1 MTVAR
6 KKVNEKIIRDPIHGD
21 IPLDRQIEI
30 PLIDTPEMQ
39 RLRGVKQLGTA
50 HLVYPSAVHT
60 RFEHSLGT
68 SFLARKIMDTI
79 EEQQGTE
86 VFDAEQKVVIRVAAL
101 LHDVSHIPFGHTF
114 EDERQIFERHDT
126 PDRIAYF
133 LNSGTLGKVLSD
145 LGLTTKTIEL
155 LQKDPKTEKVSEI
168 INGTICA
175 DLLDYLARDGYFCG
189 IAHGYDQRIFRYF
202 RMQGNL
208 FYLDAQ
214 KEGIIREDVL
224 SEIINLLRLRYFM
237 SERVYFHHAK
247 TSSGAMISKAVEIGV
262 KNGLTKKDLFP
273 LKDEGLL
280 SLLELKFPRI
290 PAIQSMLELIHSRK
304 LYKRCFIL
312 TRRVGAAK
320 QQDLINRYHINL
332 SSREEAETHLLKKLR
347 LREGDL
353 IIYCPSS
360 DMALKE
366 ANVPVK
372 IDSGPPRN
380 LSKLNIP
387 EINVLL
393 DKHRDL
399 WKFYVFINPQHI
411 DKMKMISRACE
422 EYFCESNHLPAL
434 ESGQM
439 FFGF

>member
-1 MTVAR
+1 MH
-6 KKVNEKIIRDPIHGD
+6 EKLVRDAIHGD
-21 IPLDRQIEI
+21 ISFSRKTEI

-39 RLRGVKQLGTA
+39 RLRGIKQLGTA
-50 HLVYPSAVHT
+50 CLVYPSAVHT

-68 SFLARKIMDTI
+68 CYLAHRIMSTM
-79 EEQQGTE
+79 EEQQEKSLFTP
-86 VFDAEQKVVIRVAAL
+86 EQKKAIRVAAL

-126 PDRIAYF
+126 ADRITYF
-133 LNSGTLGKVLSD
+133 LNAGTLGKMLRD
-145 LGLTTKTIEL
+145 LGLSSPVQNILMRSEEGA
-155 LQKDPKTEKVSEI
+155 PISEI
-168 INGTICA
+168 ISGTICA

-189 IAHGYDQRIFRYF
+189 IAQGYDQRIFRYF
-202 RMQGNL
+202 RFENGI

-214 KEGIIREDVL
+214 KEGIVREDVL
-224 SEIINLLRLRYFM
+224 SEVINLLRLRYFM

-247 TSSGAMISKAVEIGV
+247 TSSGAMISKAVELAV
-262 KNGLTKKDLFP
+262 KNGLSRNDLFP

-280 SLLELKFPRI
+280 SLLAMKFTNSR
-290 PAIQSMLELIHSRK
+290 AIQSILDLFQSRK
-304 LYKRCFIL
+304 LYKRCYVL
-312 TRRVGAAK
+312 TRKIGPTK
-320 QQDLINRYHINL
+320 QQELINRYHRNL
-332 SSREEAETHLLKKLR
+332 ASREDAENVLIRKTRLK
-347 LREGDL
+347 EGDI

-372 IDSGPPRN
+372 IDMGSPKV

-393 DKHRDL
+393 DKHRNL
-399 WKFYVFINPQHI
+399 WKFYVFLSPAHADRI
-411 DKMKMISRACE
+411 KMISRSCE
-422 EYFCESNHLPAL
+422 EFFCEANHLPAL

>member
-1 MTVAR
+1 M
-6 KKVNEKIIRDPIHGD
+6 KKKPLEKIIRDSIHGD
-21 IPLDRQIEI
+21 ISLEKKTEI

-39 RLRGVKQLGTA
+39 RLRGIKQLGTA

-68 SFLARKIMDTI
+68 CFLARKIMDTL
-79 EEQQGTE
+79 EEQQEGNLFSEEEKMCT
-86 VFDAEQKVVIRVAAL
+86 RVAAL

-114 EDERQIFERHDT
+114 EDERQIFERHDA
-126 PDRIAYF
+126 PDRVAFF
-133 LNSGTLGKVLSD
+133 LNSGVLGHELSE
-145 LGLTTKTIEL
+145 LGLTTMTLDIL
-155 LQKDPKTEKVSEI
+155 GRSEKYMALSEI

-189 IAHGYDQRIFRYF
+189 ISHGYDQRIFRYF
-202 RMQGNL
+202 RIHNNV

-247 TSSGAMISKAVEIGV
+247 TASGAMISKAVEIAV
-262 KNGLTKKDLFP
+262 RAGLTKRDLFP
-273 LKDEGLL
+273 LRDEGLL
-280 SLLELKFPRI
+280 SLLAIKFQKI
-290 PAIQSMLELIHSRK
+290 TTIQTLLELLQTRK
-304 LYKRCFIL
+304 LYKRCYIL
-312 TRRVGAAK
+312 TRRLGAAK
-320 QQDLINRYHINL
+320 QQDLINRYHRSI
-332 SSREEAETHLLKKLR
+332 SQREEAENHLIKKLR
-347 LREGDL
+347 LKEGEL
-353 IIYCPSS
+353 IVYCPAS

-366 ANVPVK
+366 ANVLVK
-372 IDSGPPRN
+372 IDGGQPKM

-399 WKFYVFINPQHI
+399 WKFYVFISPAHI

>member
-1 MTVAR
+1 MH
-6 KKVNEKIIRDPIHGD
+6 EKLVRDAIHGD
-21 IPLDRQIEI
+21 ISFSTKTEI

-39 RLRGVKQLGTA
+39 RLRGIKQLGTA
-50 HLVYPSAVHT
+50 SLVYPCAVHT

-68 SFLARKIMDTI
+68 CFLASRIMNTM
-79 EEQQGTE
+79 EEQQGKSLFTE
-86 VFDAEQKVVIRVAAL
+86 EQKRALRVAAL

-114 EDERQIFERHDT
+114 EDERQIFERHDSAERVT
-126 PDRIAYF
+126 YF
-133 LNSGTLGKVLSD
+133 LNAGTLGKLLRDIGISTPVQNILMRSEEGAS
-145 LGLTTKTIEL
+145 LG
-155 LQKDPKTEKVSEI
+155 EI

-189 IAHGYDQRIFRYF
+189 IAQGYDQRIFRYF
-202 RMQGNL
+202 RLDHGN
-208 FYLDAQ
+208 FYIDAQ

-224 SEIINLLRLRYFM
+224 SEVINLLRLRYFM

-247 TSSGAMISKAVEIGV
+247 TASGAMISKAVEIAV
-262 KNGLTKKDLFP
+262 KNGLSKNDLFP

-280 SLLELKFPRI
+280 SLLAIKFANSRT
-290 PAIQSMLELIHSRK
+290 IQSILELFHSRK
-304 LYKRCFIL
+304 LYKRCYVL
-312 TRRVGAAK
+312 TRKIGPTK
-320 QQDLINRYHINL
+320 QQELINRYHRNL
-332 SSREEAETHLLKKLR
+332 ASREDAENVLIRKMRLK
-347 LREGDL
+347 EGEI

-372 IDSGPPRN
+372 IDTGTPKV
-380 LSKLNIP
+380 LSKLNFP

-393 DKHRDL
+393 DKHRNL
-399 WKFYVFINPQHI
+399 WKFYVFLSPLHV
-411 DKMKMISRACE
+411 DKIKLISKACE
-422 EYFCESNHLPAL
+422 EFFCEANHLPAL

>member
-1 MTVAR
+1 MH
-6 KKVNEKIIRDPIHGD
+6 EKLVRDAIHGD
-21 IPLDRQIEI
+21 ISLSTKTEI

-39 RLRGVKQLGTA
+39 RLRGIKQLGTA
-50 HLVYPSAVHT
+50 SLVYPSAVHT

-68 SFLARKIMDTI
+68 CFLASRIMNTM
-79 EEQQGTE
+79 EEQQGTSL
-86 VFDAEQKVVIRVAAL
+86 FTPEQKNAVRVAAL

-114 EDERQIFERHDT
+114 EDERQIFERHDSAERVT
-126 PDRIAYF
+126 YF
-133 LNSGTLGKVLSD
+133 LNAGTLGR
-145 LGLTTKTIEL
+145 L
-155 LQKDPKTEKVSEI
+155 LRDIGISTSVQNILMRSEEGASIGEI

-189 IAHGYDQRIFRYF
+189 IAQGYDQRIFRYF
-202 RMQGNL
+202 RFNNGN
-208 FYLDAQ
+208 FYIDAQ

-247 TSSGAMISKAVEIGV
+247 TASGAMISKAVEIAV
-262 KNGLTKKDLFP
+262 KSGLSRNDLFP

-280 SLLELKFPRI
+280 SLLAIKFTGSRT
-290 PAIQSMLELIHSRK
+290 IQSILELFHSRK
-304 LYKRCFIL
+304 LYKRCYVL
-312 TRRVGAAK
+312 TRKIGPAR
-320 QQDLINRYHINL
+320 QQELINRYHRNL
-332 SSREEAETHLLKKLR
+332 ASREDAENVLIRKMR
-347 LREGDL
+347 LREGDI

-366 ANVPVK
+366 ANVLMK
-372 IDSGPPRN
+372 IDTGTPKV
-380 LSKLNIP
+380 LSKLNFP

-393 DKHRDL
+393 DKHRNL
-399 WKFYVFINPQHI
+399 WKFYVFLSPLHVDRIKQ
-411 DKMKMISRACE
+411 ISKACE
-422 EYFCESNHLPAL
+422 EFFCESNHLPAL